1 VKNRRPNLGDFAGG
15 ILFLLA
21 GLGVMIES
29 IRLTIGTPTNPQ
41 PGFFPFLG
49 GAILIGLS
57 LVLTIRAWLG
67 IGKRPEPF
75 GEVRRP
81 AALVAGTGVYVLI
94 LDPLGYVLATIPLG
108 FLVLWILGV
117 KSWQVLGSVSVG
129 LSVVTYFLFA
139 HLLGIELPPGL
150 LKLLG

>member
-1 VKNRRPNLGDFAGG
+1 
-15 ILFLLA
+15 LFLLA

>member
-1 VKNRRPNLGDFAGG
+1 MKNRRPSFGDLAGG

-29 IRLTIGTPTNPQ
+29 IRLTIGTPINPQ

-49 GAILIGLS
+49 GTILIGLS
-57 LVLTIRAWLG
+57 FVLTVRAWLG
-67 IGKRPEPF
+67 LGKRPEPF

-94 LDPLGYVLATIPLG
+94 LDPLGYVLATIPLAC
-108 FLVLWILGV
+108 LVLWILGV
-117 KSWQVLGSVSVG
+117 KSWQLVGPVSVG
-129 LSVVTYFLFA
+129 LSVGTYFLFA
-139 HLLGIELPPGL
+139 CLLGIELPPGL